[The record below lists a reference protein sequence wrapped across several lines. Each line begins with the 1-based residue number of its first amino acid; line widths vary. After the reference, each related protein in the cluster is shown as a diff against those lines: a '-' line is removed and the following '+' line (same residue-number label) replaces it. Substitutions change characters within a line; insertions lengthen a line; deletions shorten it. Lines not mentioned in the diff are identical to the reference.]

1 MKKIVSV
8 ILCTLLLSGCATRIA
23 GLTVVSDRNVNTK
36 NVRVSELPQ
45 TQNVVGESKK
55 FVFLFIPF
63 GGPTMK
69 EALEDA
75 LNKGNGDMMINA
87 SLYATSWWFIVG
99 QIGYELRGTVVN
111 TQQAR

>member
-1 MKKIVSV
+1 
-8 ILCTLLLSGCATRIA
+8 
-23 GLTVVSDRNVNTK
+23 
-36 NVRVSELPQ
+36 
-45 TQNVVGESKK
+45 
-55 FVFLFIPF
+55 
-63 GGPTMK
+63 MK